1 MVDLGHSTV
10 ECNDIVSVISRIQD
24 QVLAHNGQA
33 DQAEVSSGSI
43 VS

>member
-1 MVDLGHSTV
+1 
-10 ECNDIVSVISRIQD
+10 VISCLQD
-24 QVLAHNGQA
+24 QVLTHNGQA